1 MSVGLFFGLYRPL
14 RLPTSTRSTLF
25 ATNKTGH
32 CAISWPRRSRSEDN
46 EMAKLEIAVQRA
58 AKSRITEVDFG
69 NLIFGAVFSDHM
81 LVADYENNKWGEP
94 CVLPYGPMSM
104 TPAASAL
111 HHGQSIFEGF
121 EAFRQNDGGV
131 VLFRIADN
139 MARMQRSAA
148 RLAMPELDTAA
159 FIDGIAELVRLD
171 RDWVP
176 REEGSSLYIRPV
188 YF

>member
-1 MSVGLFFGLYRPL
+1 
-14 RLPTSTRSTLF
+14 
-25 ATNKTGH
+25 
-32 CAISWPRRSRSEDN
+32 
-46 EMAKLEIAVQRA
+46 MAKLEIAVQRA

-81 LVADYENNKWGEP
+81 LVADYANGKWDEP
-94 CVLPYGPMSM
+94 RVVPYGPMSM
-104 TPAASAL
+104 TPAASAF

-121 EAFRQNDGGV
+121 KAFRQNDGGV

-159 FIDGIAELVRLD
+159 FIDGIVELVRLD

-176 REEGSSLYIRPV
+176 RAEGSSLYIRPV
-188 YF
+188 YFATEEALMVRVATRYRFAVITSPVGSYFKEPL